1 MSFRFSH
8 YALILSIILIAGCNG
23 SDSDSDSTIAIP
35 KEETHTTAESFNEH
49 VAATGEIKPDQ
60 TITLDLPDNETYKLE
75 KDLTV
80 KGNLT
85 IK

>member
-1 MSFRFSH
+1 MSFRRSH

-23 SDSDSDSTIAIP
+23 SDSDSTITIP

>member
-1 MSFRFSH
+1 MSFRRSH

-23 SDSDSDSTIAIP
+23 SDSDSTITIP

-75 KDLTV
+75 QDLTV

>member
-1 MSFRFSH
+1 MSCKCNHF
-8 YALILSIILIAGCNG
+8 ALILSIILISGCNG
-23 SDSDSDSTIAIP
+23 SDSDSTITIP
-35 KEETHTTAESFNEH
+35 KEEMHTTAESFNEH

-60 TITLDLPDNETYKLE
+60 TITLDLPDGETYKLE

-85 IK
+85 IQ

>member
-1 MSFRFSH
+1 MSFRRSH

-23 SDSDSDSTIAIP
+23 SDSTIP